1 MYGVTLQILLYILKT
16 VAKSVL
22 GTAGP
27 TVDAAAGPIVD
38 DAAFFPPGTVEAV
51 LVFDPVDADAGP
63 LLETGAGGDD
73 LDMVCC
79 IQVF

>member
-1 MYGVTLQILLYILKT
+1 MYGVTLQIFLYTLKT

-27 TVDAAAGPIVD
+27 TVD

-51 LVFDPVDADAGP
+51 LVFDPVGADAGP
-63 LLETGAGGDD
+63 LLEPGAGGDG
-73 LDMVCC
+73 LDMVRCT
-79 IQVF
+79 QVF